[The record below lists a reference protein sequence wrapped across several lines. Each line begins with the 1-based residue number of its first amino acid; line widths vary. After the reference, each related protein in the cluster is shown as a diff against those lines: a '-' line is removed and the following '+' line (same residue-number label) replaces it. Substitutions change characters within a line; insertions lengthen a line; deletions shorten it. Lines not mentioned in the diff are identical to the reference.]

1 MIRQGYA
8 DANGLKWHFAESG
21 DVHAPATFLLH
32 GFPEF
37 SGMWKKVISDLAD
50 RFHCVAPDLTGYNL
64 SEKPADLARYRTRR
78 VVEDLASFID
88 MFPQGSRG
96 GKKINLVAHDWGGAL
111 AWAFALRFPEW
122 INRLVIINAVHPA
135 AFQREMARNPDQA
148 KASQYILDIRAEGSE
163 ARFAENDFALLRRS
177 FRQVEEKGL
186 LPPDEAKAYRTAWG
200 QPGALT
206 GMFNWYRAMK
216 MGPDKGPSGPSGP
229 NGPSPAYDPESLIVR
244 VKTLV
249 LWGEKDESLLPGCLE
264 GLDQFV
270 PGVEIQRFPQSSHW
284 LVHEEPDAVA
294 KAIRAFCESPPPG

>member
-1 MIRQGYA
+1 MIREGYA
-8 DANGLKWHFAESG
+8 DANGLKWHFAETG
-21 DVHAPATFLLH
+21 DVHAPATFFLH

-37 SGMWKKVISDLAD
+37 SGMWKRVITSLGDHL
-50 RFHCVAPDLTGYNL
+50 HCIAPDLTGYNL

-88 MFPQGSRG
+88 MYPQGVRG
-96 GKKINLVAHDWGGAL
+96 DKKINLVAHDWGGAL

-122 INRLVIINAVHPA
+122 VNRLVIINAVHPA

-186 LPPDEAKAYRTAWG
+186 LPPDELQEYRRAWG

-216 MGPDKGPSGPSGP
+216 LGPERGQAPPA
-229 NGPSPAYDPESLIVR
+229 AYDPESLIVR

-249 LWGEKDESLLPGCLE
+249 LWGEKDESLLPGCLD
-264 GLDQFV
+264 GLDAFV
-270 PGVEIQRFPQSSHW
+270 PGVEIRRFPQSSHW
-284 LVHEEPDAVA
+284 LVHEEPEAVIE
-294 KAIRAFCESPPPG
+294 AIRGFCTSNPPG